1 MLDDQHLAGVLTDH
15 GLAQFGDALLNFV
28 FSLSLTETS
37 GRPRGTKVSDKTLA
51 EAAAR
56 AGLRKYLPR
65 RIGRGDV
72 ANSLEALLGFVWLKK
87 LLTLDEMLNCLKTEG
102 LTDTQNFAQDRKST
116 RLNSSHTVIS
126 YAVFCLKT

>member
-1 MLDDQHLAGVLTDH
+1 MLDDQHLAGILTDH

-28 FSLSLTETS
+28 FSLALTETT

-65 RIGRGDV
+65 RIGSGDV

-87 LLTLDEMLNCLKTEG
+87 LLNLEEMLNCLKNEG
-102 LTDTQNFAQDRKST
+102 FTDNKNFAT
-116 RLNSSHTVIS
+116 IV
-126 YAVFCLKT
+126 VFAHA

>member
-28 FSLSLTETS
+28 FSLALTETT
-37 GRPRGTKVSDKTLA
+37 GHPRGTKVSDKTLA
-51 EAAAR
+51 DAAVR

-87 LLTLDEMLNCLKTEG
+87 LLTLEEILNCLKTESV
-102 LTDTQNFAQDRKST
+102 THAQNFAQLAELALA
-116 RLNSSHTVIS
+116 RL
-126 YAVFCLKT
+126 KR

>member
-28 FSLSLTETS
+28 FSLALTETT

-65 RIGRGDV
+65 RIGRGDL

-102 LTDTQNFAQDRKST
+102 FTDTQNFAQLAEFALARMKQ
-116 RLNSSHTVIS
+116 
-126 YAVFCLKT
+126 